1 MDLWMKVAIRV
12 KSLESWIRLGLS
24 VCACLASELV
34 QTVDISFLFDIELE
48 PMDELVDGSGKMCQ
62 EVTLNFA
69 DGLSQDLGK
78 GHNWH

>member
-1 MDLWMKVAIRV
+1 M
-12 KSLESWIRLGLS
+12 
-24 VCACLASELV
+24 ASELV